1 MSSDIIAR
9 QSTLHNRLYLEN
21 RIYFKN
27 ERSRVRN
34 PHSWGARRDEGVYS
48 FLSLF
53 QGFSSVSP
61 LDLPWRR
68 RMPIP
73 HLLSVLQRL
82 CEDPSLWSPFLT
94 SWHQPYVV
102 PRASSWCPYPVLSPL
117 LTPSRSD
124 GHWNGANI
132 WEDMLSH
139 RGWYCNSKKRSSYTW
154 STAIH
159 TLNNLGCC
167 AANISWWGEK
177 GNVKWVFWRRLITGM
192 GRDSVEIKLEIYLVQ
207 E

>member
-1 MSSDIIAR
+1 MFSDIIAR
-9 QSTLHNRLYLEN
+9 QTTLHNRLYLEN

-34 PHSWGARRDEGVYS
+34 PHSWGARRDEDVYS

-94 SWHQPYVV
+94 SWHQPLCGTEGFILVSVSCSFSPPHPVTFLHGESDIGTVRAFRRTCFRTGGDIAIAKSVLPTHEAQLYTHWTIWGVV
-102 PRASSWCPYPVLSPL
+102 L
-117 LTPSRSD
+117 LTFHGGVRR
-124 GHWNGANI
+124 
-132 WEDMLSH
+132 E
-139 RGWYCNSKKRSSYTW
+139 TW
-154 STAIH
+154 S
-159 TLNNLGCC
+159 GFF
-167 AANISWWGEK
+167 GE
-177 GNVKWVFWRRLITGM
+177 GW
-192 GRDSVEIKLEIYLVQ
+192 
-207 E
+207 